1 MGKQMAFLCPF
12 AANFLARKL
21 RDTLLPSASFLSFS
35 VLEGKSLTPYLPN
48 FPPPRANSWRL
59 RSRLASEGQD
69 EPRQG
74 QHRPPEGQSVTPLSS
89 LGPHLRRWGPAD
101 LPGIPFATGV
111 RKEAL
116 PIQVGL
122 NAFTCS
128 HSAEAPFFPLV
139 VGQAYQ
145 VMFELARSSRSYSE
159 LSGRTEVIVGDIVMA
174 LVEMG
179 INVESLIP
187 YAKRPNKISLP
198 TPTPSNKPAVSR
210 ILQAGEK
217 RPLPSYVPDN
227 FPAFP
232 DPHTYIRTPTHRQP
246 ITEYEIIREKAATQ
260 KRDIERALTKYTA
273 KTGAIHSLF
282 FDDAGLFPL
291 IACKPCPNPYL
302 AALLFKDQVYEE
314 EETENVNQSSSPPQ
328 YNKEDSEN
336 QKESNTDNDIMDNPY
351 LRPVKNPRRRRK

>member
-1 MGKQMAFLCPF
+1 
-12 AANFLARKL
+12 
-21 RDTLLPSASFLSFS
+21 
-35 VLEGKSLTPYLPN
+35 
-48 FPPPRANSWRL
+48 
-59 RSRLASEGQD
+59 
-69 EPRQG
+69 
-74 QHRPPEGQSVTPLSS
+74 
-89 LGPHLRRWGPAD
+89 
-101 LPGIPFATGV
+101 
-111 RKEAL
+111 
-116 PIQVGL
+116 
-122 NAFTCS
+122 
-128 HSAEAPFFPLV
+128 
-139 VGQAYQ
+139 
-145 VMFELARSSRSYSE
+145 MFELARSSRSYSE

-198 TPTPSNKPAVSR
+198 TPAPSNKPAVSR

-217 RPLPSYVPDN
+217 RPLP
-227 FPAFP
+227 
-232 DPHTYIRTPTHRQP
+232 TYTHRQP

-273 KTGAIHSLF
+273 KTGATHSLF

-314 EETENVNQSSSPPQ
+314 EETENANQSSSPPQ

-336 QKESNTDNDIMDNPY
+336 QKELNTDNDIMDNPY